1 MGPEEGKESLNNGA
15 GGVYNEA
22 WKVVSI
28 TSAHVP
34 VIGTQACGLNL
45 TAGEKGKCGFPAH
58 SGRSSPADEHIAHPC
73 HIANN

>member
-45 TAGEKGKCGFPAH
+45 TAGQKG
-58 SGRSSPADEHIAHPC
+58 
-73 HIANN
+73 